1 MKLRNSLLAVV
12 TATAL
17 VSGGVAAPAHAQASP
32 LAALS
37 SVSSDTETTAP
48 TTTPAKG
55 ADEKGGSSA
64 QDANDIGK
72 SVSTWIGVIAAA
84 IGLLSTILTFAT
96 KNLGVTLP
104 KLG

>member
-17 VSGGVAAPAHAQASP
+17 VSGGVAAPAHAQTSP
-32 LAALS
+32 LEALS
-37 SVSSDTETTAP
+37 SLSSDKGTTEP
-48 TTTPAKG
+48 TTTP
-55 ADEKGGSSA
+55 EEEGSSA
-64 QDANDIGK
+64 KDANDIGK

>member
-1 MKLRNSLLAVV
+1 MKLRNSLLAVA

-17 VSGGVAAPAHAQASP
+17 VSGGVAVPAHAQTSP
-32 LAALS
+32 LEALS
-37 SVSSDTETTAP
+37 SLSSNTDTTAP
-48 TTTPAKG
+48 TTTPEE
-55 ADEKGGSSA
+55 DESEEEGSSA
-64 QDANDIGK
+64 QEATDIAK